1 MKRLILVMTAC
12 LAVAVGRAADYG
24 FLTFLS
30 ADGTKVSMNV
40 TALTMTF
47 VDGKLVASNG
57 TETHE
62 MSVADLN
69 SMYFTDQNLTGIAE
83 TTAAGEDNVKQ
94 VYTLAGVCLGTDTDL
109 SAFCRQDKAGIY
121 VVKTPSRT
129 FKMTVK

>member
-1 MKRLILVMTAC
+1 
-12 LAVAVGRAADYG
+12 
-24 FLTFLS
+24 
-30 ADGTKVSMNV
+30 MNV

-94 VYTLAGVCLGTDTDL
+94 VYTLAGVCLGTYTDL
-109 SAFCRQDKAGIY
+109 SAFCRQAKAGIY

-129 FKMTVK
+129 FKMKVK